1 MLPTPLRLMEADM
14 RCFYLF
20 FIMLLWSFISV
31 DSSAV
36 DVPVA
41 SRADS
46 RIRTVL
52 YKPQEVILVRVQ
64 RGVVTRIMLEN
75 DEKIRIS
82 VVGLSARCDNENDEW
97 CINATQDAN
106 QIFVRPRD
114 GAMRNNME
122 LHTSKRD
129 YSFAFE
135 VLPSMPFSHGKSKVD
150 ASSGVPF
157 FRVVMEYSKPVP
169 VALTAQ
175 DRIVVVDDLLRRA
188 QTSSITF
195 DPQRVDPDYGIT
207 PTKQLRAQR
216 PQIRNSSYSKQVLP
230 NGQDAEPSIVFDD
243 GRFTYFEFS
252 GAREIPAIFAYG
264 SDGQPTRVNWHM
276 DQSFVVVQRTAR
288 KFTLRLGNA
297 VVGIFNESFDTNG
310 IDTPTSTVSSAV
322 SRELKDGP

>member
-1 MLPTPLRLMEADM
+1 MGADM
-14 RCFYLF
+14 RCLYL
-20 FIMLLWSFISV
+20 LLITFLLSLFSV
-31 DSSAV
+31 DSYAV
-36 DVPVA
+36 DIPVP
-41 SRADS
+41 SREDS

-82 VVGLSARCDNENDEW
+82 VVGLSARCDNDNDEW

-114 GAMRNNME
+114 GAIRNNME

-135 VLPSMPFSHGKSKVD
+135 VLQSLPVSHGKSKVD
-150 ASSGVPF
+150 ASSGAAF
-157 FRVVMEYSKPVP
+157 FRVVMEYSKPMP
-169 VALTAQ
+169 VALSTQ
-175 DRIVVVDDLLRRA
+175 DRIIVVDNLLRRA
-188 QTSSITF
+188 QTSALTF
-195 DPQRVDPDYGIT
+195 DPQRVDPDYGLT
-207 PTKQLRAQR
+207 PTKLLRAQR